1 MGKAR
6 KVQTKG
12 DSTAMTDLP
21 SPCKYK
27 CGTMLVGWDNDA
39 RAFEEE
45 DGTLHSYERCIAI
58 KNEKKAQGQ
67 GKITNTKES
76 KEIAPSGKS
85 DHYGEFEAKR
95 QVILRGLEQLK
106 KQVEGL

>member
-1 MGKAR
+1 
-6 KVQTKG
+6 
-12 DSTAMTDLP
+12 
-21 SPCKYK
+21 
-27 CGTMLVGWDNDA
+27 MLVDWNDEV

-58 KNEKKAQGQ
+58 KNEKKSKGQ
-67 GKITNTKES
+67 SKITNTKES
-76 KEIAPSGKS
+76 KTSETAPSGKS

-95 QVILRGLEQLK
+95 QVILRGLDLLK

>member
-1 MGKAR
+1 M
-6 KVQTKG
+6 V
-12 DSTAMTDLP
+12 DLP
-21 SPCKYK
+21 SKCKYK
-27 CGTMLVGWDNDA
+27 CDTMLVSWNNEE

-67 GKITNTKES
+67 SKTTNTQES
-76 KEIAPSGKS
+76 KTSEIAPSGKS

-95 QVILRGLEQLK
+95 QVILRGLDQLK